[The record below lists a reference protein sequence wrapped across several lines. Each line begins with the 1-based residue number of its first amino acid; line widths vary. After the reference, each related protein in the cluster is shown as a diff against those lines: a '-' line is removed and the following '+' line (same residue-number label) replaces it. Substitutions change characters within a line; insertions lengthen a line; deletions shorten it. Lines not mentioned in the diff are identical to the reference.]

1 MSISKINK
9 NRTIIL
15 CKFSLDFFVKVWY
28 IIIVKRKGKATP
40 QKGKEVKAMSEYREQ
55 LVDRMIHI
63 YGYENEIVIKFCEI
77 CEKDPDNAELDKMCE
92 LFVSSHE
99 QFPQIENAE

>member
-1 MSISKINK
+1 
-9 NRTIIL
+9 
-15 CKFSLDFFVKVWY
+15 
-28 IIIVKRKGKATP
+28 
-40 QKGKEVKAMSEYREQ
+40 MSEYREQ
-55 LVDRMIHI
+55 LVDRMIRI

-77 CEKDPDNAELDKMCE
+77 CKKDPDNAELDKMCE

>member
-1 MSISKINK
+1 MNK
-9 NRTIIL
+9 
-15 CKFSLDFFVKVWY
+15 
-28 IIIVKRKGKATP
+28 
-40 QKGKEVKAMSEYREQ
+40 YREQ

-92 LFVSSHE
+92 LFVSSH
-99 QFPQIENAE
+99 

>member
-1 MSISKINK
+1 
-9 NRTIIL
+9 
-15 CKFSLDFFVKVWY
+15 
-28 IIIVKRKGKATP
+28 
-40 QKGKEVKAMSEYREQ
+40 MSEYREQ
-55 LVDRMIHI
+55 LIDRMIRI